1 MFWQNRIADLCLLGV
16 WIIND
21 GARGERDGH
30 SDQSTA
36 SDVHIDPE
44 GSLSFVVYRVH
55 PIRPA

>member
-1 MFWQNRIADLCLLGV
+1 MLGV

-55 PIRPA
+55 PIQPA